1 MTTNNA
7 NMSKNVSA
15 IDTIQRDPQAVLL
28 GTESGAAQVLRN
40 KELRIAVR
48 YYATLGKTPAA
59 RAKAVSAKLGD
70 TPTREGMAKV
80 AVAIGKH
87 IGDLLDT
94 TDKEGNRVEPRPQR
108 LNNATRAAVA
118 YVAIIATQTAEVAA
132 SLIDR
137 TNNKTAQSVGSIL
150 SETTSKHDPL
160 ASWDE
165 LPALVDA
172 RADATTAARKGSKG
186 DSEGD
191 SAGGS
196 AQAGDKDCDIAAI
209 RQRVKGHIAG
219 LRGWAEGL
227 QLTVAQRRKGF
238 DMIMLAMAETLEMLG
253 GDAAPAQA
261 APKPAKPAK
270 PAKPGK

>member
-7 NMSKNVSA
+7 NTSKNVSA

-48 YYATLGKTPAA
+48 FYATLGKTPAA
-59 RAKAVSAKLGD
+59 RAKAVAAKFGD
-70 TPTREGMAKV
+70 TPTRDGMAKV
-80 AVAIGKH
+80 AAAMGKH

-94 TDKEGNRVEPRPQR
+94 TDKDGNRVEPRPQR

-118 YVAIIATQTAEVAA
+118 YVAILATQTAEVAA

-137 TNNKTAQSVGSIL
+137 ANNKTAQSVGSIL
-150 SETTSKHDPL
+150 SETTAKHEPI
-160 ASWDE
+160 ATWDE

-172 RADATTAARKGSKG
+172 RADATTAARKGGKG
-186 DSEGD
+186 DD
-191 SAGGS
+191 ASAGDKG
-196 AQAGDKDCDIAAI
+196 AAGDKDCDIAAI

-253 GDAAPAQA
+253 GDAAPSQA
-261 APKPAKPAK
+261 APKPGKPAK